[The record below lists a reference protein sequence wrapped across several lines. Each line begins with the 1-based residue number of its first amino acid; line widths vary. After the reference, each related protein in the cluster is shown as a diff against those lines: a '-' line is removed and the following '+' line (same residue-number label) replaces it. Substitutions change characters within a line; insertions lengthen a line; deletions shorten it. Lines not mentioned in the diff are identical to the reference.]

1 VHEIDVK
8 AGLLEP
14 NDTVA
19 RENRHFLAELGLYAV
34 NLMSA
39 PGSGKTSLL
48 ERVLPMLGERHRVG
62 VIEGD
67 IVGSC
72 DKDRLD
78 GFGGPVHQ
86 INTGAACHLDAQM
99 VHTAS
104 RALDPPAGAVLMI
117 ENVGNLVCPA
127 LFDLGES
134 AKVVVA
140 SVAEGEDK
148 PAKYPYMFQAAELV
162 ILNKID
168 LLPYVQFDTGRFEQL
183 VRQVNARAQV
193 LAVSATRGDN
203 LSAWYEW
210 MRAWRSAALGPAA
223 RLPGQQAQPSST
235 ALRVRRSSGGSSA
248 G

>member
-86 INTGAACHLDAQM
+86 INTGAACHLDARM
-99 VHTAS
+99 VHHELHHLA
-104 RALDPPAGAVLMI
+104 DDGCEVVVI

-127 LFDLGES
+127 EFDLGEDDAVMLLS
-134 AKVVVA
+134 VTEGDDKPKKYPLMFRRADLVVVNKMDLLDRTDFSLPA
-140 SVAEGEDK
+140 AVAAVRDVHPGVAILTTSCRTGEGIEDVVAWLEWRIATKRAAPAAVAGVAE
-148 PAKYPYMFQAAELV
+148 
-162 ILNKID
+162 
-168 LLPYVQFDTGRFEQL
+168 
-183 VRQVNARAQV
+183 QV
-193 LAVSATRGDN
+193 
-203 LSAWYEW
+203 
-210 MRAWRSAALGPAA
+210 P
-223 RLPGQQAQPSST
+223 
-235 ALRVRRSSGGSSA
+235 
-248 G
+248 